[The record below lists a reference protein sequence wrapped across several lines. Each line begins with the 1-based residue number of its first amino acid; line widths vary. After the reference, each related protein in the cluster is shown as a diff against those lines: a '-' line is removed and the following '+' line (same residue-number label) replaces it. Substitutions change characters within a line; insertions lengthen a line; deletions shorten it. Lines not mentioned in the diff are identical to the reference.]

1 MGIVGNYP
9 GTDNRHTHGLV
20 WWYRL
25 FVVLGVS
32 LFIGFLKF
40 LLDEIFANLRRYY
53 RTDFF
58 YQKGASVGGIAMP
71 YLRIRW

>member
-1 MGIVGNYP
+1 MGIVVNYP
-9 GTDNRHTHGLV
+9 DTDNRHTHGLV
-20 WWYRL
+20 SSYRL
-25 FVVLGVS
+25 FVALGVS

-58 YQKGASVGGIAMP
+58 YQKGAFGGGIAMP
-71 YLRIRW
+71 YFRIR